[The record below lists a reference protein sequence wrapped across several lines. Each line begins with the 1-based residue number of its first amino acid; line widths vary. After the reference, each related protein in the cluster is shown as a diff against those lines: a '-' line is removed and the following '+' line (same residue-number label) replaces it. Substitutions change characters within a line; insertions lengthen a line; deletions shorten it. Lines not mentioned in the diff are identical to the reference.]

1 MCAGKCWNMNK
12 LKKLILY
19 TIITAGLFCIIGA
32 FLLYMPIIAKGT
44 NVAFQSSDGEWAGHE
59 VLMKGL
65 KFESIL
71 IDFEAYKIKC
81 NAQNAML
88 QRITKKPSWYS
99 PSHYYNDYQNPKWSV
114 PYAEAYEQTKSGR
127 YPPVSLDHCLKGGY
141 SDEVW
146 SEAEKRAKFYF
157 SKLSSHSNSLDR
169 TAKDK

>member
-19 TIITAGLFCIIGA
+19 TIITAGLFFIGGA

-65 KFESIL
+65 KFESIVV
-71 IDFEAYKIKC
+71 DFEAYKIKC

-88 QRITKKPSWYS
+88 QRIT
-99 PSHYYNDYQNPKWSV
+99 N
-114 PYAEAYEQTKSGR
+114 KS
-127 YPPVSLDHCLKGGY
+127 LK
-141 SDEVW
+141 
-146 SEAEKRAKFYF
+146 
-157 SKLSSHSNSLDR
+157 
-169 TAKDK
+169 